1 MREMSKVAKT
11 ANPTLSAQA
20 QHITPFALRLRERGG
35 CKENAKS
42 RTCSTRDA
50 NATVVGDRGTWL
62 SSSAV
67 ASEGRCGVSC
77 PPFAGFFSSLHS
89 QGM

>member
-20 QHITPFALRLRERGG
+20 QHITPFALRLRERAG

-42 RTCSTRDA
+42 RTPLQYPRRERDSCWRQGYIRGCRTRLLLVRGG
-50 NATVVGDRGTWL
+50 VV
-62 SSSAV
+62 
-67 ASEGRCGVSC
+67 
-77 PPFAGFFSSLHS
+77 
-89 QGM
+89 